1 MIPVIKTKIN
11 LVDLFLN
18 NFKRKEKF
26 KKMIFKIYFLESHKM
41 TYLQKRLLSKE
52 KINRYDKNNQRHG
65 KWKTFYAN
73 GKIEWEAD
81 YLLRTALTAWSKHGP
96 SRQPHTILQF

>member
-26 KKMIFKIYFLESHKM
+26 KKMIFKICFLESHKM
-41 TYLQKRLLSKE
+41 TYLQKRP
-52 KINRYDKNNQRHG
+52 Q
-65 KWKTFYAN
+65 
-73 GKIEWEAD
+73 
-81 YLLRTALTAWSKHGP
+81 
-96 SRQPHTILQF
+96 

>member
-41 TYLQKRLLSKE
+41 TYLQKRP
-52 KINRYDKNNQRHG
+52 Q
-65 KWKTFYAN
+65 
-73 GKIEWEAD
+73 
-81 YLLRTALTAWSKHGP
+81 
-96 SRQPHTILQF
+96 